1 MSKEEIAEKWLR
13 KAYTDLRVA
22 EKLFEIG
29 EEPWVIVFHAQQ
41 AVEKALKTYL
51 VLHNKHFGK
60 THNLS
65 RLIDLCSEIDKEFQQ
80 LHELD
85 IDELY
90 PLAIEARYPDTG
102 IEITVNEAREAI
114 EKARTAISFV
124 TRKIES
130 ERAKNS

>member
-1 MSKEEIAEKWLR
+1 MSSREIAEKWLE

-41 AVEKALKTYL
+41 AVEKALKAYL
-51 VLHNKHFGK
+51 VLHNKYFGK

-65 RLIDLCSEIDKEFQQ
+65 RLIDLCSEIDQEFQQ
-80 LHELD
+80 LHELS
-85 IDELY
+85 IDELH

-102 IEITVNEAREAI
+102 IEITIDEAEKAI
-114 EKARTAISFV
+114 EKAKTAISFI
-124 TRKIES
+124 TRKTKPKTS
-130 ERAKNS
+130 